1 MTEKDRRINFGRRQ
15 APPLRELREF
25 SIRGFMAGEYPKF
38 RKDLIISQQEFEG
51 KTYYVIKDPLT
62 RKFFRLKEPEYFITQ
77 NLDGIRSNQDLIE
90 QFEKKFTVK
99 LDLPTLENFLSRL
112 EKLGFLKGEISQ
124 RELSRLQYRAEKEKS
139 LIRKILFIKLKAF
152 DPDKFLDKLLKK
164 FKFLYGKGFLYFS
177 LFVIFLALIITIS
190 NWGDLGYSFRGLF
203 HLTTIVKLWVAFLL
217 IALVH
222 ELGHAL
228 TCKYFGGEVHE
239 MGFLLIYFQPAFFT
253 NVSDAWMF
261 KEKKKKLLVSWAGI
275 YIHLLLW
282 ATATLLWRIT
292 DLETQLNSFL
302 FVVMIVSGVL
312 IIFNFNPLI
321 KLDGYY
327 LLSDWLE
334 IPNLRK
340 KAFGY
345 LGSFFRNKILKTEE
359 KVVEVSSR
367 EKKIFPWYGTLSILY
382 SFLLILYFFIKA
394 GNFLVSRYQGYGFA
408 LFLVILYFIFQQPL
422 KIVLAGGF
430 HLFWIKKERVMKP
443 KKVFIYSGIIL
454 VLIILF
460 FLVKLDLK
468 INQECEFAA
477 LESYTII
484 NNSSEGFLEEQLY
497 QEDKEEKRQVNI
509 LKLISS
515 TYGMA
520 NLEPLVKEGQRVR
533 KGEVIVHLLSSQY
546 TSELEENEAAIRKEK
561 ANLELLEKGARPEEI
576 EQAEEQ
582 VRKAE
587 MKLQSS
593 EKELNRLK
601 ELKSQNLISKE
612 EWEKKESDYN
622 VLVSEL
628 NIARNNLK
636 ILKKGAKEEEIE
648 MSKAE
653 IGGLEAKAR
662 FFKDQVSASD
672 LKTPISGIVTQV
684 RPAGEIISI
693 ANYDTMRVLI
703 PVSEKDLDVIK
714 LGQKV
719 KAKVRSFPFKSF
731 SGVVTRIAYQGEK
744 YKSRQIFLVTS
755 KIDNTQF
762 LLKPGMTGQAKIYC
776 GKRNILSLLFRRIV
790 RWLRVEVWS
799 WF

>member
-1 MTEKDRRINFGRRQ
+1 
-15 APPLRELREF
+15 
-25 SIRGFMAGEYPKF
+25 
-38 RKDLIISQQEFEG
+38 
-51 KTYYVIKDPLT
+51 
-62 RKFFRLKEPEYFITQ
+62 
-77 NLDGIRSNQDLIE
+77 
-90 QFEKKFTVK
+90 
-99 LDLPTLENFLSRL
+99 
-112 EKLGFLKGEISQ
+112 
-124 RELSRLQYRAEKEKS
+124 KEKT

-152 DPDKFLDKLLKK
+152 NPDKFLDKLLKK
-164 FKFLYGKGFLYFS
+164 FKFLYTKGFLYFS

-228 TCKYFGGEVHE
+228 TCKYFGGEVSE

-275 YIHLLLW
+275 YIHLFLW

-345 LGSFFRNKILKTEE
+345 LGSFFKNKILKAGE
-359 KVVEVSSR
+359 KIVEFSQR
-367 EKKIFPWYGTLSILY
+367 EKKIFPLYGTLSLLY
-382 SFLLILYFFIKA
+382 SFLLILYFFIKV
-394 GNFLVSRYQGYGFA
+394 GNFLVSRYQGYGFT
-408 LFLVILYFIFQQPL
+408 LFLIILYFIFQKPL
-422 KIVLAGGF
+422 KIVLAGSF
-430 HLFWIKKERVMKP
+430 HLFLIKKEGVMKP
-443 KKVFIYSGIIL
+443 KKIITYAGII
-454 VLIILF
+454 IILLIL
-460 FLVKLDLK
+460 FLVVKLDLK
-468 INQECEFAA
+468 ISQECEFAA
-477 LESYTII
+477 LESYSIT
-484 NNSSEGFLEEQLY
+484 NSPSAGFLEEQLY
-497 QEDKEEKRQVNI
+497 QEDKEEKRQMNVLRI
-509 LKLISS
+509 ISS
-515 TYGMA
+515 TYGIV
-520 NLEPLVKEGQRVR
+520 NLEPVVKEGQRIK
-533 KGEVIVHLLSSQY
+533 KGEVIIRLLSNQY
-546 TSELEENEAAIRKEK
+546 TSELEETEAAIRKEE
-561 ANLELLEKGARPEEI
+561 ANLELLIKGARPEEI
-576 EQAEEQ
+576 DQAKEQ

-587 MKLQSS
+587 TKLQSS
-593 EKELNRLK
+593 EKELKRLK
-601 ELKSQNLISKE
+601 ELNSQNLISKE
-612 EWEKKESDYN
+612 ELEKKESEYN
-622 VLVSEL
+622 VLASEL
-628 NIARNNLK
+628 IIAQNTLK

-648 MSKAE
+648 MSRAE
-653 IGGLEAKAR
+653 IGRLEAKAK
-662 FFKDQVSASD
+662 FFRDQVSASD
-672 LKTPISGIVTQV
+672 FKTPISGIVTQV
-684 RPAGEIISI
+684 RPAGKIISI

-714 LGQKV
+714 SGQKV

-744 YKSRQIFLVTS
+744 YKSRQIFLITS

-776 GKRNILSLLFRRIV
+776 GKRSIISLLLRRII

>member
-1 MTEKDRRINFGRRQ
+1 
-15 APPLRELREF
+15 
-25 SIRGFMAGEYPKF
+25 MAGEYPKF
-38 RKDLIISQQEFEG
+38 RKDLIISQQEYEG

-62 RKFFRLKEPEYFITQ
+62 RKFFRLKEPEHFIAQ
-77 NLDGIRSNQDLIE
+77 NLDGEKSNQDLIE
-90 QFEKKFTVK
+90 EFEKKFQIK
-99 LDLPTLENFLSRL
+99 LDLPTLENFLSQL
-112 EKLGFLKGEISQ
+112 EKLGFLEGEISQ
-124 RELSRLQYRAEKEKS
+124 RELSRLQYRAEKEKT

-164 FKFLYGKGFLYFS
+164 FKFLYTKGFLYFS
-177 LFVIFLALIITIS
+177 LLVIFLALIITIS

-228 TCKYFGGEVHE
+228 TCKYFGGEVSE

-275 YIHLLLW
+275 YIHLFLW
-282 ATATLLWRIT
+282 AGATLLWRIT

-345 LGSFFRNKILKTEE
+345 LGSFFKSKIIKTGE
-359 KVVEVSSR
+359 KAVEVSPR
-367 EKKIFPWYGTLSILY
+367 EKKIFPLYGTLSLLY
-382 SFLLILYFFIKA
+382 SFILILYFFIKV
-394 GNFLVSRYQGYGFA
+394 GNFLVSRYQGYGFT
-408 LFLVILYFIFQQPL
+408 LFLVILYFIFQKPL
-422 KIVLAGGF
+422 KIVLAGSF
-430 HLFWIKKERVMKP
+430 HLFLIKKEGIMKP
-443 KKVFIYSGIIL
+443 KKILTYAGIIL
-454 VLIILF
+454 ILLILF
-460 FLVKLDLK
+460 LVVKLDLK
-468 INQECEFAA
+468 ISQECEFAA
-477 LESYTII
+477 LESYSII
-484 NNSSEGFLEEQLY
+484 NSPSTGFLEEQLY

-509 LKLISS
+509 FKLISS
-515 TYGMA
+515 TYGIA
-520 NLEPLVKEGQRVR
+520 NLEPVVKEGQRIK
-533 KGEVIVHLLSSQY
+533 KGEIIIRLLSNQY
-546 TSELEENEAAIRKEK
+546 TSELEETEAAIRKEK
-561 ANLELLEKGARPEEI
+561 ANLELLIKGARPEEI
-576 EQAEEQ
+576 DQAEEQ

-587 MKLQSS
+587 TKLQSS

-622 VLVSEL
+622 VLASEL
-628 NIARNNLK
+628 NIARNDLK

-648 MSKAE
+648 MSRAE
-653 IGGLEAKAR
+653 IGRLEAKAK

-684 RPAGEIISI
+684 RPAGEIINIS
-693 ANYDTMRVLI
+693 NYDTMRVLI

-714 LGQKV
+714 SGQKV

-776 GKRNILSLLFRRIV
+776 GKRSIISLLLRRII